1 MALDAQCQDLDC
13 QEKKLNV
20 CDGKKSIHV
29 FGIKRI
35 KYMNKSFFPDEN
47 ISFLFRFVQ
56 DSRSGA
62 TTAGRGQSHAARRKG
77 LKETIMAP
85 STGGAFSIGQ
95 GALAGASVVGLGALA
110 FYGLGLSNEVG
121 AVDRAVFWSQ
131 DVKNRIR

>member
-1 MALDAQCQDLDC
+1 MCAMVRNQYICSVSKEYLGNP
-13 QEKKLNV
+13 EM
-20 CDGKKSIHV
+20 
-29 FGIKRI
+29 IK
-35 KYMNKSFFPDEN
+35 NSFPLEN

>member
-1 MALDAQCQDLDC
+1 MAFVPYQ
-13 QEKKLNV
+13 KNNRV
-20 CDGKKSIHV
+20 
-29 FGIKRI
+29 I
-35 KYMNKSFFPDEN
+35 KYVLVEKLFCLKNTSFQ
-47 ISFLFRFVQ
+47 FRFVQ

-62 TTAGRGQSHAARRKG
+62 TTTGRGQSHATRRKG

-85 STGGAFSIGQ
+85 STGSAFSIGQ

-131 DVKNRIR
+131 DVKDRIR

>member
-1 MALDAQCQDLDC
+1 MCAMGRNQYICSVSKEYLMV
-13 QEKKLNV
+13 KN
-20 CDGKKSIHV
+20 
-29 FGIKRI
+29 
-35 KYMNKSFFPDEN
+35 SFPLEN

-62 TTAGRGQSHAARRKG
+62 TTTGRGQSHATRRKG

-85 STGGAFSIGQ
+85 STGSAFSIGQ

-131 DVKNRIR
+131 DVKDRIR

>member
-1 MALDAQCQDLDC
+1 MCAMVRNQYICSVSKQYLAYY
-13 QEKKLNV
+13 LN
-20 CDGKKSIHV
+20 K
-29 FGIKRI
+29 
-35 KYMNKSFFPDEN
+35 NSFPHKN

-95 GALAGASVVGLGALA
+95 GALAGA
-110 FYGLGLSNEVG
+110 
-121 AVDRAVFWSQ
+121 
-131 DVKNRIR
+131 

>member
-1 MALDAQCQDLDC
+1 MCAMVRNQYIYSVSKEYLG
-13 QEKKLNV
+13 N
-20 CDGKKSIHV
+20 
-29 FGIKRI
+29 RI
-35 KYMNKSFFPDEN
+35 MNKNPFLLEKV
-47 ISFLFRFVQ
+47 SFLFRFVQ

>member
-1 MALDAQCQDLDC
+1 MCAMVRNQYICSVSKEYLG
-13 QEKKLNV
+13 N
-20 CDGKKSIHV
+20 
-29 FGIKRI
+29 RI
-35 KYMNKSFFPDEN
+35 LKNSFPLEN

>member
-1 MALDAQCQDLDC
+1 MAFVPYQ
-13 QEKKLNV
+13 KISS
-20 CDGKKSIHV
+20 G
-29 FGIKRI
+29 
-35 KYMNKSFFPDEN
+35 N
-47 ISFLFRFVQ
+47 ICISVKTFLPHKNTSLQFRFVQ

-62 TTAGRGQSHAARRKG
+62 TTTGRGQSHATRRKG

-85 STGGAFSIGQ
+85 STGSAFSIGQ

-131 DVKNRIR
+131 DVKDRIR